1 MSIFVPGCSSGLT
14 RSTSFGCVT
23 RYDATTTVDGSGH
36 GGVVSAAPG
45 FGRFVA
51 RVAGGVA
58 FGLDGG
64 AVVKAGS
71 VVMCSCG
78 REAIQIVSA
87 TALIAAVTNV
97 VFTQS
102 LITSSR

>member
-45 FGRFVA
+45 FGRFGA
-51 RVAGGVA
+51 RVAGRVTSG
-58 FGLDGG
+58 FDGG
-64 AVVKAGS
+64 AAVMVGSAVVARFR
-71 VVMCSCG
+71 CT
-78 REAIQIVSA
+78 APIQTASA
-87 TALIAAVTNV
+87 LPQIAAVTSV
-97 VFTQS
+97 VLVQR
-102 LITSSR
+102 L